1 MVIIMYV
8 TTPTTHLFTAQ
19 SLNKLCL
26 FSLMLYACII
36 GNFEG
41 TKFCIF
47 LLIGKFIFGKLS
59 MCILNQNGCL
69 VLYSIIKCM
78 HSLHQ
83 VVVYWKEENF
93 ERSLLFLHDYYCIAV
108 FHLEISSSLHA
119 QYWCPKISEC
129 DVLSIVL
136 LLLTVRG
143 HQ

>member
-36 GNFEG
+36 AGDFEG
-41 TKFCIF
+41 TIFIDWKIYIWQIDGDMSLSVCIV
-47 LLIGKFIFGKLS
+47 
-59 MCILNQNGCL
+59 NQNGCL

-83 VVVYWKEENF
+83 VVVY
-93 ERSLLFLHDYYCIAV
+93 
-108 FHLEISSSLHA
+108 
-119 QYWCPKISEC
+119 
-129 DVLSIVL
+129 
-136 LLLTVRG
+136 
-143 HQ
+143 